1 MSSFL
6 GVLDHE
12 EAEKCEVLQL
22 AASGCGVTALVN
34 VLVALKVIGAQ
45 RPEKESIEVGSLDW
59 SGCILRT
66 RANDAPLPQ
75 YLASRAVAGCT
86 GQDLVTSMQLLVQN
100 NTALQGHQLYGKFYS
115 HGEIESMGLTVMG
128 FVEMHLGQ
136 GHCPVATL
144 NLQLVGNDAWHHQM
158 IYGIDRHA
166 GGLCNEVGYGSTVTT
181 PPLEAEDALPT
192 AREGVCVHCVNP
204 VCAYPEY
211 ALNAFLSTKSAL
223 LVRAEDV
230 LERYDLPGG
239 DETIYDQPLWE
250 QFQVRE
256 QICRLV
262 EARGGGAV
270 GAVGTSPCPDKETR
284 DVHGEMNESG
294 VQIPSHVVIPA
305 SYQGGLAIFSLTPL

>member
-1 MSSFL
+1 MCSQCEHILSMPHPGHILPQRQRQPNQQRQLTETVSRDSHACNAVIGAMSSFL

-12 EAEKCEVLQL
+12 EAEKCEVLPL

-34 VLVALKVIGAQ
+34 VLVALKVVGAQ

-100 NTALQGHQLYGKFYS
+100 NTALQGHQLYGRFYS

-158 IYGIDRHA
+158 IYGIDRQA
-166 GGLCNEVGYGSTVTT
+166 GGLCNEVGSGSTATT
-181 PPLEAEDALPT
+181 PPLATEDALPT

-223 LVRAEDV
+223 LVLAEDV
-230 LERYDLPGG
+230 LKRFDLPGG
-239 DETIYDQPLWE
+239 DETIYDNLCGSSSRCASRSADWWRQG
-250 QFQVRE
+250 V
-256 QICRLV
+256 
-262 EARGGGAV
+262 GG
-270 GAVGTSPCPDKETR
+270 K
-284 DVHGEMNESG
+284 
-294 VQIPSHVVIPA
+294 
-305 SYQGGLAIFSLTPL
+305 